1 MSRAPTPP
9 AVPFTIIVP
18 TVYGQMMVNRHD
30 INQTNKL
37 FKTGLAVEHNDI
49 VMLSQLLQGLGVD
62 HVVLDVGA
70 NFGVY
75 SIAMSRVVGP
85 NGQVHA
91 FEPQRLIY
99 NLLVGSVA
107 LNSLTNVYCHNVA
120 VGEREGRV
128 EIPQFD
134 YNQPLNFGS
143 IEFTGEQREQ
153 LTQAR
158 GHDPA
163 RAEFVPLTTI
173 DRFQFPKVSLMKVD
187 VEGMEL
193 QVLRGSMKTIRRCRP
208 LLYVEHLKTD
218 REALRQCIMELGY
231 VVHQND
237 LNFLGIPTELTSVI
251 QVTSGPPAAL
261 HGGSVT

>member
-1 MSRAPTPP
+1 MNRAPTPP

-30 INQTNKL
+30 INQTNAL
-37 FKTGLAVEHNDI
+37 FKTGHAIDHNDI
-49 VMLSQLLQGLGVD
+49 IILSQVLQRLGAD
-62 HVVLDVGA
+62 QVVLDVGA
-70 NFGVY
+70 NFGTY
-75 SIAMSRVVGP
+75 SIALSRVVGP

-120 VGEREGRV
+120 LGGQEGRV

-143 IEFTGEQREQ
+143 IEFTAEQREQ
-153 LTQAR
+153 LTQPR

-163 RAEFVPLTTI
+163 KAEFVPLTTI
-173 DRFQFPKVSLMKVD
+173 DHFQFPKVSLMKVD
-187 VEGMEL
+187 AEGMEL
-193 QVLRGSMKTIRRCRP
+193 QVLRGSMETIGRCRP
-208 LLYVEHLKTD
+208 VLYVEHLKTD
-218 REALRQCIMELGY
+218 REALRQCIVELGY
-231 VVHQND
+231 VVHPNE
-237 LNFLGIPTELTSVI
+237 LNYLCIPTELTSVI
-251 QVTSGPPAAL
+251 QVTSGPPAAS
-261 HGGSVT
+261 HGGPVT